1 MKDNEDYVLIVFN
14 DSMPMLFEDAK
25 IHWQGNVY
33 KLPSFMHIA
42 YSVDSMIVST
52 DLLLELSNMPNV
64 EFDIRYILNLNNRLE
79 LYMFVSSLEN
89 IYMVNRGIKEIILDT
104 GLQLLALKPG
114 GIPYKIPIDRLK
126 VN

>member
-1 MKDNEDYVLIVFN
+1 MKDKGKYVLLAFN
-14 DSMPMLFEDAK
+14 DSMPMLFECAE
-25 IHWQGNVY
+25 IHWKGNVY
-33 KLPSFMHIA
+33 KLPAFIHVAFSA
-42 YSVDSMIVST
+42 DSMVIST
-52 DLLLELSNMPNV
+52 DLLELSDMPDI
-64 EFDIRYILNLNNRLE
+64 EFDIRYIPQPNNRLE

-114 GIPYKIPIDRLK
+114 NIPYKIPIDKLK